1 MSDENPI
8 YIKEIAPL
16 DPDLDFSDT
25 KVESEESSLLDRLK
39 TELAHPLLNMLKR
52 YLYASRSHENK
63 KIYICLAEFRKEH
76 PGSFRLVFMG
86 DLLLQFLYLSIFI
99 ATVLRGLGFA
109 EPMLKSL
116 DTLSNNIHEFAIELV
131 QAKPCATPLVAP
143 KPETPL
149 ATPAQVSSNPLPV
162 DTSVPTPNP

>member
-1 MSDENPI
+1 M
-8 YIKEIAPL
+8 YIRELAPL
-16 DPDLDFSDT
+16 DSGLDFT
-25 KVESEESSLLDRLK
+25 EPKLETEETGLLDRLK

-63 KIYICLAEFRKEH
+63 KVYICLAEFRKEH
-76 PGSFRLVFMG
+76 PGSFRLVFIG

-99 ATVLRGLGFA
+99 ATVLRGLGFSQPLIDSTKLMA
-109 EPMLKSL
+109 NSFQELATEFL
-116 DTLSNNIHEFAIELV
+116 YSN
-131 QAKPCATPLVAP
+131 PCATPLVEP
-143 KPETPL
+143 MRETPL